1 MTKKGDFV
9 PNDEQ
14 KEVLKFGKGNL
25 LVEAGPG
32 SGKTTVIVEKIKKL
46 VDESIDP
53 ETFLVIT
60 FTRKAAENLQM
71 KLKKALN
78 QETVKKMQIS
88 TIHSFCIEFL
98 NGRNKTINLIDDD
111 SDERKALFVR
121 KYKDKL
127 GFTGINIV
135 KNHQFPSVVDK
146 FAEYTNFKVKLDE
159 LIEYVEREKT
169 YSPEYEKFIEE
180 NKYFSGK
187 KIKEAGLNNDWY
199 NARFQQVA
207 RAYGTYMDLLDNYSS
222 VDYNT
227 LQLKALE
234 ELESNPETKYRT
246 ILIDEFQDTDP
257 LQYEIFKILLKGA
270 DYFIVVGD
278 IDQRIYSFRSTFKD
292 YFDELEKEFETTRIS
307 LNCNYRST
315 QNIVELTD
323 SFIDYQRSKFS
334 KKELKAYNL
343 EYDNPSFIVETDLPK
358 ERDLKPMAYEVEAHK
373 IFDIIKRLDE
383 NNQIKDFSDIAVL
396 YRKHSS
402 KTIPT
407 LINLLQ
413 EAEIP
418 FSVMGGRDLKNQNEI
433 KAVIIM
439 WWYIA
444 RRLDDSYI
452 SSQDEYSWINLSGF
466 YDDDLQGTFWKFKD
480 STKDYLRNLQETF
493 EREVSKIRN
502 ELSPPKRGGPKK
514 FSTTHKEEEAI
525 LIGIYEKV
533 EKPKIDL
540 DEISDEADRA
550 FFERL
555 ECLREKAWSK
565 EPPEILKLYYC
576 LLEMSDYFDDA
587 KSNVNQL
594 SNLAMLTQMMSNYEE
609 YVSYNDIRG
618 FYYFLTQN
626 VGNYGAYY
634 GNEEGVQL
642 MTVHSAK
649 GLEFPV
655 TIVASIERDEFPMKV
670 KDPGRNS
677 PNIMFRD
684 TFYTPNECLEYK
696 WFTDENGE
704 YRPITI
710 EEENERELEEEER
723 VIYVAMTRAADLLIV
738 SCLGELPEK
747 MDNIKDRFTPFSFDE
762 LDNVKI
768 DKHYENS
775 EEERLV
781 LNYSKYTKYLSC
793 PFKFN
798 LGYNLGFSRPSGK
811 AANRG
816 TAFHEIMEKVNL
828 KMIEGEEVSRDEL
841 DEIVNESYKSMFG
854 IDGNPNEYEEFKN
867 NVIKYHDEYSVNRD
881 VLAAELDFEIDRGD
895 YILNGA
901 IDLVYKESEDEIV
914 ILDYKY
920 SDSSE
925 EKIETY
931 TKQLHLYAAALSQ
944 MPEFKD
950 FTIKKAITH
959 FVLDDN
965 PHTVDINEEIIK
977 EELNNLDN
985 VASEINDADNEYSSN
1000 VTEDCEKCSYRI
1012 FCKK

>member
-1 MTKKGDFV
+1 MTENGDFN

-32 SGKTTVIVEKIKKL
+32 SGKTTVIVEKIKKM
-46 VDESIDP
+46 VGEGVKP

-60 FTRKAAENLQM
+60 FTRKAAENLQL
-71 KLKKALN
+71 KLRNALDT
-78 QETVKKMQIS
+78 ETVKKMQIS

-98 NGRNKTINLIDDD
+98 KERNRSINLIDDD
-111 SDERKALFVR
+111 SDERKALFVQ
-121 KYKDKL
+121 KYRGL
-127 GFTGINIV
+127 MGFTGVNIV
-135 KNHQFPSVVDK
+135 RNHQFPSVVDK
-146 FAEYTNFKVKLDE
+146 FAEYTNFKVKPDE

-169 YSPEYEKFIEE
+169 FGPEYERFIDE
-180 NKYFSGK
+180 NPHFSTK
-187 KIKEAGLNNDWY
+187 KINEAGFKEDWY
-199 NARFQQVA
+199 NARFQQIA
-207 RAYGTYMDLLDNYSS
+207 RAYKTYMDLLDAHSS

-234 ELESNPETKYRT
+234 ELESNPETKYKT

-257 LQYEIFKILLKGA
+257 LQYEIFRILLKQA
-270 DYFIVVGD
+270 DYFIAVGD

-292 YFDELEKEFETTRIS
+292 YFDELEREFDTTRIS

-315 QNIVELTD
+315 QSIVELTD
-323 SFIDYQRSKFS
+323 SFIDYQRSELS
-334 KKELKAYNL
+334 KKELKAYNCK
-343 EYDNPSFIVETDLPK
+343 YDNPSFLLETELPK
-358 ERDLKPMAYEVEAHK
+358 KRNDKPLAYVAEARK
-373 IFDIIKRLDE
+373 IFEIIRRLDE
-383 NNQIKDFSDIAVL
+383 NGQIKDLSDIAVL

-402 KTIPT
+402 KTIPN

-413 EAEIP
+413 EAEMP
-418 FSVMGGRDLKNQNEI
+418 FSLKGGRDLKNQKEI

-444 RRLDDSYI
+444 RRLDESYI
-452 SSQDEYSWINLSGF
+452 SSQDEYNWLNLSGF
-466 YDDDLQGTFWKFKD
+466 YDDDLQGAFWCFKD
-480 STKDYLRNLQETF
+480 STKDYLRGLQETF
-493 EREVSKIRN
+493 EDEVTKVRN
-502 ELSPPKRGGPKK
+502 DLNPPKKGGPKK
-514 FSTTHKEEEAI
+514 FSTTHKEEEPI
-525 LIGIYEKV
+525 LIGIYENV
-533 EKPKIDL
+533 EKPKINL
-540 DEISDEADRA
+540 DEISDDEDRA

-555 ECLREKAWSK
+555 ECLREKAWSRQ
-565 EPPEILKLYYC
+565 PPEILKMYYR
-576 LLEMSDYFDDA
+576 LLEMSDYFDDV
-587 KSNVNQL
+587 KSNINQV

-609 YVSYNDIRG
+609 YVSPNDVRG
-618 FYYFLTQN
+618 FYYFLTRN

-634 GNEEGVQL
+634 GDDGGVQI

-655 TIVASIERDEFPMKV
+655 TIVASIEKGEFPMKV
-670 KDPGRNS
+670 KDPLRKI
-677 PNIMFRD
+677 PNIMYRD

-738 SCLGELPEK
+738 SSIGELPEG
-747 MDNIKDRFTPFSFDE
+747 MAEVSDRLTPFSFE
-762 LDNVKI
+762 GLDSVTI

-775 EEERLV
+775 EEEMLV
-781 LNYSKYTKYLSC
+781 MNYSKYTKYLSC

-798 LGYNLGFSRPSGK
+798 LGYNLGFSRPSGR

-816 TAFHEIMEKVNL
+816 TAFHNIMEKANL
-828 KMIEGEEVSRDEL
+828 KMIEGEEVTRDEL
-841 DEIVNESYKSMFG
+841 AGFIRESYGELFD
-854 IDGNPNEYEEFKN
+854 IDENPEDYEEFRD
-867 NVIKYHDEYSVNRD
+867 NVIKYHEEYSINRD
-881 VLAAELDFEIDRGD
+881 VLAAELDFEIDRGE

-901 IDLVYKESEDEIV
+901 IDLVYREGDEIV

-944 MPEFKD
+944 MPEFRD
-950 FTIKKAITH
+950 CTIKKAITH

-965 PHTVDINEEIIK
+965 PYTVEITDDIIE
-977 EELNNLDN
+977 EELSNLDR
-985 VASEINDADNEYSSN
+985 VASQINGPDKEYASN
-1000 VTEDCEKCSYRI
+1000 VTEDCERCSYRI